1 MSWASRLNVSSV
13 FMNAELNHL
22 IVFGRRPALGVG
34 KRRLAAEI
42 GDLNAWRFQRFA
54 LKHLTRTLS
63 VDRRWRLWRCLT
75 PDTPA
80 SQRPADELPQGRG
93 DLGARL
99 AFALK
104 HAPPGHVVIIG
115 SDAPQVRRTDIA
127 AAFAALARADVVIGP
142 ARDGG
147 FWLIGLR
154 ACLRTRPPF
163 SNVRWS
169 SPHTLSDVLANLR
182 GQRRLFLREL
192 EDVDDAASLARVR
205 AFMRQRF

>member
-1 MSWASRLNVSSV
+1 
-13 FMNAELNHL
+13 MNAEFNHL
-22 IVFGRRPALGVG
+22 IVFGRRPALGFG

-42 GDLNAWRFQRFA
+42 GNLDAWRFQRHA
-54 LKHLTRTLS
+54 LNHLTHTLGA
-63 VDRRWRLWRCLT
+63 DPRWRLWRCLT

-104 HAPPGHVVIIG
+104 RAPSGRVVIIG
-115 SDAPQVRRTDIA
+115 SDAPQVRRADIA
-127 AAFAALARADVVIGP
+127 AAFAALARADAVIGP

-147 FWLIGLR
+147 FWLIGLSAR
-154 ACLRTRPPF
+154 LRHSPPF

-169 SPHTLSDVLANLR
+169 SAHTLSDVLANLR
-182 GQRRLFLREL
+182 GRPRFFLREL

-205 AFMRQRF
+205 AHMRHKR